1 VPTKYRYR
9 TGDQALVRQINLSVI
24 MHHLRETAPIS
35 RASLAEMTGLNKTTV
50 SSLVSELI
58 DRQFVREV
66 GLEVPG
72 SGKVAGRR
80 AMMLALY
87 PEAGF
92 IVSSEIGVDL
102 ISVICTN
109 FAPEIIWRH
118 NELID
123 PGMGQR
129 VIIERTLALL
139 HLAIETGL
147 KFCNNFL
154 GVAVGV
160 PGLVDQESGDLLF
173 APNLGWKD
181 TPLRSIIQ
189 ESIAAPV
196 VVDNDAKLAALG
208 EHYFGAAQGYNE
220 VLYISAGVGLGGGI
234 LHNGSLFSGS
244 TGVAGE
250 FGHMTMVPGGK
261 LCSCGNRGCWETLVS
276 QKALFRDIRREI
288 KTGRD
293 SLLLEITNGN
303 LDRLTV
309 PIVVEAANHN
319 DDLTLETLE
328 KIGENLGIGISSLV
342 NGLNPELVVIGGIL
356 SLAGEYLLPIVQAEL
371 DKRALRWN
379 RKATKVVIAR
389 HGFDACIMGG
399 VAKIYQDILAE
410 PDNVERQGTI
420 VLPVQSLD
428 LATHLIRKE
437 VKERSE

>member
-1 VPTKYRYR
+1 MAAKYRYR

-24 MHHLRETAPIS
+24 MHHLRENAPIS

-58 DRQFVREV
+58 ERQFVREV
-66 GLEVPG
+66 GLEAPG
-72 SGKVAGRR
+72 SGKGAGRR
-80 AMMLALY
+80 AMMLTLY

-92 IVSSEIGVDL
+92 ILSGEIGVDY

-123 PGMGQR
+123 PNMSQR

-139 HLAIETGL
+139 HMATEAGL
-147 KFCNNFL
+147 KCSNNFL

-160 PGLVDQESGDLLF
+160 PGLVDQESGHLLF
-173 APNLGWKD
+173 APNLGWQD
-181 TPLRSIIQ
+181 TPLLEFFQ
-189 ESIAAPV
+189 ESIEAPV

-208 EHYFGAAQGYNE
+208 EHQFGAARGYNE

-234 LHNGSLFSGS
+234 VHNGSLFSGA

-250 FGHMTMVPGGK
+250 FGHMTMVPGGE

-288 KTGRD
+288 KHGRD
-293 SLLLEITNGN
+293 SLLVEMTNGN
-303 LDRLTV
+303 LNRLTV
-309 PIVVEAANHN
+309 PIVVEAANQK
-319 DDLTLETLE
+319 DELTIEILEN
-328 KIGENLGIGISSLV
+328 IGHHFGIGISSLV
-342 NGLNPELVVIGGIL
+342 NSLNPELVVIGGIM
-356 SLAGEYLLPIVQAEL
+356 SLAGEYLLPVVQSEL

-389 HGFDACIMGG
+389 HGFNACLMGG

-410 PDNVERQGTI
+410 PDNVQRQGTM
-420 VLPVQSLD
+420 VFPAQSLD
-428 LATHLIRKE
+428 LANHLIRKE
-437 VKERSE
+437 V